1 MKKKKWP
8 VKKLPDNNS
17 SSGKQFYN
25 RVLRTRTSTK
35 SGSSKDASQS
45 LATKIIFI
53 PRAIEIW
60 PHLNQIFRVLGA
72 STKIIDKWDEM
83 AYLRD
88 VTIALKDQEVEE
100 SRKLLKETKQRQ
112 TQLGIAFEL
121 KTGFNDVGDIVIL
134 MT

>member
-1 MKKKKWP
+1 M
-8 VKKLPDNNS
+8 
-17 SSGKQFYN
+17 YN

-112 TQLGIAFEL
+112 TQLGIAFE
-121 KTGFNDVGDIVIL
+121 F
-134 MT
+134 